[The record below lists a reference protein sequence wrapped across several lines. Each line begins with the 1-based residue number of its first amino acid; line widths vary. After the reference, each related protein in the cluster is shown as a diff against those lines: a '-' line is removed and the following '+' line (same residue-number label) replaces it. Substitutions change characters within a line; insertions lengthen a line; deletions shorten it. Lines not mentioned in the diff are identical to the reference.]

1 MYICKKEKNMDL
13 RLAFVVL
20 LLFAACCT
28 DGTPDDAHARQWD
41 NVRFWAPDAA
51 FPAREWAMMP
61 VSVKHGK
68 RMEVELMS
76 FDSVSYRNEWK
87 LKRPRD
93 LADTAVWCTYLYL
106 PPVAPGRYWLRA
118 VADGDTAMACILR
131 SDGVLVGYAIE
142 NGLSDFRRGFLLDA
156 VSGRP
161 LANCKVTLERYFSG
175 QVENCTHTDANGGY
189 LFSEADSNYHP
200 YTVVCGEQSGSF
212 TWIDYEGPDESAVA
226 DAQAYYD
233 KIKDTLQVSPSIE
246 MDRVDNGQPLRPFF
260 WHPGELVFRHNID
273 NAEFARRFP
282 QYTMDGNARH
292 LGEAGR
298 LYSAHVSRT
307 RGQVGDTLTVS
318 LSTPRKGVTVMCC
331 VMVNDVEKEVYTLRL
346 DDGPLTLA
354 VRLEEA
360 GVTDVVLFALWHG
373 EMRTDTFRVEVG
385 DKKRTWL
392 ANALHLPWYADRA
405 SQLTFMGNVKF
416 YRLLQQYE

>member
-51 FPAREWAMMP
+51 FPAREWTMMP

-161 LANCKVTLERYFSG
+161 LANCKVTLER
-175 QVENCTHTDANGGY
+175 
-189 LFSEADSNYHP
+189 
-200 YTVVCGEQSGSF
+200 
-212 TWIDYEGPDESAVA
+212 
-226 DAQAYYD
+226 
-233 KIKDTLQVSPSIE
+233 
-246 MDRVDNGQPLRPFF
+246 
-260 WHPGELVFRHNID
+260 
-273 NAEFARRFP
+273 
-282 QYTMDGNARH
+282 
-292 LGEAGR
+292 
-298 LYSAHVSRT
+298 
-307 RGQVGDTLTVS
+307 
-318 LSTPRKGVTVMCC
+318 
-331 VMVNDVEKEVYTLRL
+331 
-346 DDGPLTLA
+346 
-354 VRLEEA
+354 
-360 GVTDVVLFALWHG
+360 
-373 EMRTDTFRVEVG
+373 
-385 DKKRTWL
+385 
-392 ANALHLPWYADRA
+392 
-405 SQLTFMGNVKF
+405 
-416 YRLLQQYE
+416 